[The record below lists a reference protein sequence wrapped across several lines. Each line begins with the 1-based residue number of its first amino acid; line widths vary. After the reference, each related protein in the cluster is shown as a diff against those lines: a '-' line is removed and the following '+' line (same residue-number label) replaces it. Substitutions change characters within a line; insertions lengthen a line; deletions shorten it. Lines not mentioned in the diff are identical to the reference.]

1 VYEHLSELVKERQR
15 ESKKGSTR
23 FSKERERK
31 KGKKVST
38 RFSTKEKK
46 TYFPTLK
53 NLFPYIEKTY
63 FPTL

>member
-15 ESKKGSTR
+15 ESKKGSTQ

-46 TYFPTLK
+46 
-53 NLFPYIEKTY
+53 NLFPYIEK
-63 FPTL
+63 LISLH

>member
-46 TYFPTLK
+46 
-53 NLFPYIEKTY
+53 NLFPYIEK
-63 FPTL
+63 LISLH